1 MEECGQH
8 SQAPQKPKVGI
19 HKSIK
24 AEIDNFHMAG
34 VRPRGIEK
42 ALIEKYSNSEEAAL
56 LPSLAQIRNRCNVVS
71 SRRKAGSQQN

>member
-24 AEIDNFHMAG
+24 AEIDYFHMAG
-34 VRPRGIEK
+34 ARPLGIEK

-56 LPSLAQIRNRCNVVS
+56 LPSLAQIRNRCKVL
-71 SRRKAGSQQN
+71 SREPK